1 MYFDESAWVA
11 IGFALFIILVWKK
24 AGAALVGML
33 DERADKISAELDEA
47 KQLRKDAAS
56 ELEKFEGLKKEAEAE
71 AKTIIANALT
81 AADRIRE
88 DAEARAK
95 DTVARREAQATAKI
109 KAAEAALITEL
120 RGTAASLAVNAA
132 RDLMVSSL
140 DEKASLQ
147 LIDQSVTQISA
158 SK

>member
-11 IGFALFIILVWKK
+11 IGFALFIMLIWKK

-33 DERADKISAELDEA
+33 DGRSDKISAELNEA
-47 KQLRKDAAS
+47 KQLREDAAR
-56 ELEKFEGLKKEAEAE
+56 ELEKFEGMKKEAEAE
-71 AKTIIANALT
+71 AKTIISNALT

-88 DAEARAK
+88 DAESRAK
-95 DTVARREAQATAKI
+95 DTIARREAQATAKI
-109 KAAEAALITEL
+109 KAAEASLITEL

-132 RDLMVSSL
+132 RDLMISSL

-147 LIDQSVTQISA
+147 LVEQSVSQIA
-158 SK
+158 ATK

>member
-11 IGFALFIILVWKK
+11 IGFALFIILIWKK

-33 DERADKISAELDEA
+33 DGRSDKISAELNEA
-47 KQLRKDAAS
+47 KQLREDAAR
-56 ELEKFEGLKKEAEAE
+56 ELKKFEGMKKEAEAE
-71 AKTIIANALT
+71 AKTIISNALT

-88 DAEARAK
+88 DAESRAK
-95 DTVARREAQATAKI
+95 DTIARREAQATAKI
-109 KAAEAALITEL
+109 KAAEASLITEL

-132 RDLMVSSL
+132 RDLMISSL

-147 LIDQSVTQISA
+147 LVEQSVSQIA
-158 SK
+158 ATK

>member
-33 DERADKISAELDEA
+33 DGRADKISAELDEA
-47 KQLRKDAAS
+47 KQLRKDAAR
-56 ELEKFEGLKKEAEAE
+56 ELEKFEGLRKEAEAE

-132 RDLMVSSL
+132 RDLMLTSL

-147 LIDQSVTQISA
+147 LIDQSVTQIAA

>member
-24 AGAALVGML
+24 ARAALVGML
-33 DERADKISAELDEA
+33 DGRADKISAELDEA
-47 KQLRKDAAS
+47 KQLRKDAAR
-56 ELEKFEGLKKEAEAE
+56 ELEKFEALKKEAEAE

-132 RDLMVSSL
+132 RDLMVTSL

>member
-11 IGFALFIILVWKK
+11 IGFALFIMLIWKK

-33 DERADKISAELDEA
+33 DGRSDKISAELNEA
-47 KQLRKDAAS
+47 KQLREDAAR
-56 ELEKFEGLKKEAEAE
+56 ELIKFEGIKKEAEAE
-71 AKTIIANALT
+71 AKTIISNALT

-88 DAEARAK
+88 DAESRAK
-95 DTVARREAQATAKI
+95 DTIARREAQATAKI
-109 KAAEAALITEL
+109 KAAEASLITEL

-132 RDLMVSSL
+132 RDLMISSL

-147 LIDQSVTQISA
+147 LVEQSVSQIA
-158 SK
+158 ATK

>member
-11 IGFALFIILVWKK
+11 IGFALFIMLIWKK

-33 DERADKISAELDEA
+33 DGRSDKISAELNEA
-47 KQLRKDAAS
+47 KQLREDAAR
-56 ELEKFEGLKKEAEAE
+56 ELIKFEGMKKEAEAE
-71 AKTIIANALT
+71 AKTIISNALT

-88 DAEARAK
+88 DAESRAK
-95 DTVARREAQATAKI
+95 DTIARREAQATAKI
-109 KAAEAALITEL
+109 KAAEASLITEL

-132 RDLMVSSL
+132 RDLMISSL

-147 LIDQSVTQISA
+147 LVEQSVSQIA
-158 SK
+158 ATK

>member
-24 AGAALVGML
+24 ARAALVGML
-33 DERADKISAELDEA
+33 DGRADKISAELDEA
-47 KQLRKDAAS
+47 KQLRKDAAR
-56 ELEKFEGLKKEAEAE
+56 ELEKFEALKKEAEAE

-120 RGTAASLAVNAA
+120 RSTAASLAVNAA
-132 RDLMVSSL
+132 RDLMVTSL

>member
-33 DERADKISAELDEA
+33 DGRADKISAELDEA
-47 KQLRKDAAS
+47 KQLRKDAAQ

-81 AADRIRE
+81 AADRIRK

-132 RDLMVSSL
+132 RDLMVTSL

-147 LIDQSVTQISA
+147 LIDQSVTQIAA

>member
-11 IGFALFIILVWKK
+11 IGFALFIMLIWKK

-33 DERADKISAELDEA
+33 DGRSDKISAELNEA
-47 KQLRKDAAS
+47 KQLREDAAR
-56 ELEKFEGLKKEAEAE
+56 ELNKFEGMKKEAEAE
-71 AKTIIANALT
+71 AKTIISNAHT

-88 DAEARAK
+88 DAESRAK
-95 DTVARREAQATAKI
+95 DTIARREAQATAKI
-109 KAAEAALITEL
+109 KAAEASLITEL

-132 RDLMVSSL
+132 RGLMMSSL

-147 LIDQSVTQISA
+147 LVEQSVSQIA
-158 SK
+158 ATK

>member
-1 MYFDESAWVA
+1 MDFDESAWVA
-11 IGFALFIILVWKK
+11 IGFALFIILIWKK

-33 DERADKISAELDEA
+33 DGRSEKISGELTEA
-47 KQLRKDAAS
+47 KQLREDAAH
-56 ELEKFEGLKKEAEAE
+56 ELKKFEGMKKEAEAE
-71 AKTIIANALT
+71 AKTIILNALS

-88 DAEARAK
+88 DAETRAK
-95 DTVARREAQATAKI
+95 ETITRREVQASAKI

-132 RDLMVSSL
+132 RDLMMSSL

-147 LIDQSVTQISA
+147 LIEKSMNEIAAT
-158 SK
+158 K

>member
-33 DERADKISAELDEA
+33 DGRADKISAELDEA
-47 KQLRKDAAS
+47 KQLRKDAAR
-56 ELEKFEGLKKEAEAE
+56 ELEKVEGLKKEAEAE
-71 AKTIIANALT
+71 AKIIIANALT

-120 RGTAASLAVNAA
+120 RSTAASLAVNAA
-132 RDLMVSSL
+132 RDLMVTSL

-147 LIDQSVTQISA
+147 LIDQSVTQIAA

>member
-24 AGAALVGML
+24 ARAALVGML
-33 DERADKISAELDEA
+33 DGRADKISAELDEA
-47 KQLRKDAAS
+47 KQLRKDAAR
-56 ELEKFEGLKKEAEAE
+56 ELEKFEALKKEAEAE

-120 RGTAASLAVNAA
+120 RGTAASLAANAA
-132 RDLMVSSL
+132 RDLMVTSL

>member
-11 IGFALFIILVWKK
+11 IGFALFIMLIWKK

-33 DERADKISAELDEA
+33 DGRSDKISAELNEA
-47 KQLRKDAAS
+47 KQLREDAAR
-56 ELEKFEGLKKEAEAE
+56 ELNKFEGMKKEAEAE
-71 AKTIIANALT
+71 AKTIISNALT

-88 DAEARAK
+88 DAESRAK
-95 DTVARREAQATAKI
+95 DTIARREAQATAKI
-109 KAAEAALITEL
+109 KAAEASLITEL

-132 RDLMVSSL
+132 RGLIMSSL

-147 LIDQSVTQISA
+147 LVEQSVSQIA
-158 SK
+158 ATK

>member
-33 DERADKISAELDEA
+33 DGRADKISAELDEA
-47 KQLRKDAAS
+47 KQLRKDAAR
-56 ELEKFEGLKKEAEAE
+56 ELEKFEALKKEAEAE

-120 RGTAASLAVNAA
+120 RGTAASLAANAA
-132 RDLMVSSL
+132 RDLMVTSL

>member
-11 IGFALFIILVWKK
+11 IGFALFIMLIWKK

-33 DERADKISAELDEA
+33 DGRSNKISAELNAA
-47 KQLRKDAAS
+47 KQLREDAAR
-56 ELEKFEGLKKEAEAE
+56 ELKKFKGMKKEAEAE
-71 AKTIIANALT
+71 AKTIISNALT

-88 DAEARAK
+88 DAESRAK
-95 DTVARREAQATAKI
+95 DTIARREAQSTAKI
-109 KAAEAALITEL
+109 KAAEASLITEL

-132 RDLMVSSL
+132 RDLMIISL

-147 LIDQSVTQISA
+147 LVEQSVSQIA
-158 SK
+158 ATK

>member
-24 AGAALVGML
+24 ARAALVGML
-33 DERADKISAELDEA
+33 DGRADKISAELDEA
-47 KQLRKDAAS
+47 KQLRKDAAR
-56 ELEKFEGLKKEAEAE
+56 ELEKFEALKKEAEAE

-120 RGTAASLAVNAA
+120 RGTAASLAANAA
-132 RDLMVSSL
+132 RDLMVTSL

-147 LIDQSVTQISA
+147 LIDQSVTQIAA

>member
-33 DERADKISAELDEA
+33 DGRADKISAELDEA
-47 KQLRKDAAS
+47 KQLRKDAAR

-71 AKTIIANALT
+71 AKIIIANALT

-95 DTVARREAQATAKI
+95 AKDGGVHRER
-109 KAAEAALITEL
+109 L
-120 RGTAASLAVNAA
+120 AS
-132 RDLMVSSL
+132 S
-140 DEKASLQ
+140 
-147 LIDQSVTQISA
+147 
-158 SK
+158 

>member
-24 AGAALVGML
+24 ARAALVGML
-33 DERADKISAELDEA
+33 DGRADKISAELDEA
-47 KQLRKDAAS
+47 KQLRKDAAR
-56 ELEKFEGLKKEAEAE
+56 ELEKFEALKKEAEAE

-120 RGTAASLAVNAA
+120 RGTAASLAANAA
-132 RDLMVSSL
+132 RDLMVTSL

-147 LIDQSVTQISA
+147 LIDQSVTQIA
-158 SK
+158 TSK

>member
-33 DERADKISAELDEA
+33 DGRADKISAELDEA
-47 KQLRKDAAS
+47 KQLRKDAAR
-56 ELEKFEGLKKEAEAE
+56 ELEKFEGLRKKAEAE

-95 DTVARREAQATAKI
+95 VHPFVDFCEHHEAKEVPDPYYGGSSGFELVADLIEDGCQGVLTHIAK
-109 KAAEAALITEL
+109 
-120 RGTAASLAVNAA
+120 
-132 RDLMVSSL
+132 
-140 DEKASLQ
+140 Q
-147 LIDQSVTQISA
+147 LS
-158 SK
+158 

>member
-11 IGFALFIILVWKK
+11 IGFALFIMLIWKK

-33 DERADKISAELDEA
+33 DGRSDKISAELNEA
-47 KQLRKDAAS
+47 KQLREDAAR
-56 ELEKFEGLKKEAEAE
+56 ELNKFEGMKKEAEAE
-71 AKTIIANALT
+71 AKTIISNAHT

-88 DAEARAK
+88 DAESRAK
-95 DTVARREAQATAKI
+95 DTIARREAQATAKI
-109 KAAEAALITEL
+109 KAAEASLITEL

-132 RDLMVSSL
+132 RGLIMSSL

-147 LIDQSVTQISA
+147 LIEQSISEIA
-158 SK
+158 ATK

>member
-33 DERADKISAELDEA
+33 DGRADKISAELDEA
-47 KQLRKDAAS
+47 KQLRKDAAR
-56 ELEKFEGLKKEAEAE
+56 ELEKVEGLKKEAEAE
-71 AKTIIANALT
+71 AKIIIANALT

-132 RDLMVSSL
+132 RDLMITSL

-147 LIDQSVTQISA
+147 LIEQSVTQIAA